1 MSTREKYIIK
11 TKEVNSLLAGLVAHG
26 PERTYEQMKLRAT
39 RAMEASDDVDEMFL
53 DMAESMLKKA
63 RNTRVKKDEQSTK
76 PYFYT
81 LASMLRRLAHEI
93 NRAYIRTNR
102 KADSVRFI
110 RLVFDNPEAPTI
122 DWQEK

>member
-11 TKEVNSLLAGLVAHG
+11 TKEINSLLAGLVAHG
-26 PERTYEQMKLRAT
+26 PEKTYAQMKIRAT
-39 RAMEASDDVDEMFL
+39 RAMETADDVDEMFL
-53 DMAESMLKKA
+53 DMSESMLKKA
-63 RNTRVKKDEQSTK
+63 RNARTKKGEQSTK

-93 NRAYIRTNR
+93 NRAYIKSNR
-102 KADSVRFI
+102 KVENTRFI

-122 DWQEK
+122 DWQEQ